1 MRPLDIIAATTVAV
15 IWGLAFIA
23 IEYALQSFTAPD
35 LLALRFIIAALPVFF
50 IKKPNISWSAL
61 ITLGTL
67 LFVGQFMF
75 LFFAYD
81 AGIPPGLAS
90 LATHTQAIFT
100 IIIAAAVL
108 REIPNTRQIIGIVL
122 AFVGLGVIFQSVDA
136 TLTYLGLILTLC
148 GAISWAFGNTVL
160 KKLGRVDMLALMIW
174 LSLVPPF
181 PAFAASAM
189 MGELGG
195 FVYRIQDAS
204 MISIL
209 AVLYLGLIAT
219 TVAFAIWGRLLST
232 YPAVMVTP
240 FALFAPCAGVIASYF
255 IFGESLGLTRGT
267 GMVLIFM
274 GVSITLLSGRRYL
287 SPKPVNKDID

>member
-1 MRPLDIIAATTVAV
+1 MRPLDIFAATSVAV

-23 IEYALQSFTAPD
+23 IEFALQSFTAPD
-35 LLALRFIIAALPVFF
+35 LLALRFVIAALPVVF
-50 IKKPNISWSAL
+50 IKKPDISWGAL

-81 AGIPPGLAS
+81 AGMPPGLAS

-100 IIIAAAVL
+100 IMIAAVVL
-108 REIPNTRQIIGIVL
+108 RETPNFRQIIGIIL
-122 AFVGLGVIFQSVDA
+122 AFTGLAIIFYSVDA
-136 TLTYLGLILTLC
+136 TLTYMGLILTLC
-148 GAISWAFGNTVL
+148 GAISWAIGNTVL

-181 PAFAASAM
+181 PAFGASIMLGELSGFADRLQAAST
-189 MGELGG
+189 
-195 FVYRIQDAS
+195 
-204 MISIL
+204 ISIL
-209 AVLYLGLIAT
+209 SVLYLGLIAT

-255 IFGESLGLTRGT
+255 IFGESFGLTRGT
-267 GMVLIFM
+267 GMAMIFV
-274 GVSITLLSGRRYL
+274 GVAITLLSGRRTL
-287 SPKPVNKDID
+287 PA

>member
-1 MRPLDIIAATTVAV
+1 MRPLDIFAATSVAV

-23 IEYALQSFTAPD
+23 IEFALQSFTAPD
-35 LLALRFIIAALPVFF
+35 LLALRFIIAALPVVF
-50 IKKPNISWSAL
+50 IKKPDISWGAL

-81 AGIPPGLAS
+81 AGMPPGLAS

-100 IIIAAAVL
+100 IMIAAVVL
-108 REIPNTRQIIGIVL
+108 RETPNSRQIIGIIL
-122 AFVGLGVIFQSVDA
+122 AFTGLAIIFYSVDA
-136 TLTYLGLILTLC
+136 TLTYMGLILTLC
-148 GAISWAFGNTVL
+148 GAISWAVGNTVL

-181 PAFAASAM
+181 PAFGASIMLGELSGFVDRVQAAST
-189 MGELGG
+189 
-195 FVYRIQDAS
+195 
-204 MISIL
+204 ISIL
-209 AVLYLGLIAT
+209 SVLYLGLIAT

-255 IFGESLGLTRGT
+255 IFGESFGLTRGT
-267 GMVLIFM
+267 GMALIFV
-274 GVSITLLSGRRYL
+274 GVAITLLSGRRTL
-287 SPKPVNKDID
+287 PA